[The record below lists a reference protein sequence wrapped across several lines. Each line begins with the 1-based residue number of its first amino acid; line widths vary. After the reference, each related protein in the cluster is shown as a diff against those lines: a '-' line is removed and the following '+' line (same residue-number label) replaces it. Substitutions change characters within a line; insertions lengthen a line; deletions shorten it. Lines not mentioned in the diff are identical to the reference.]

1 MAETLAKRERCSVW
15 EGMLPHKL
23 LHLTLQLHALCQV
36 PSVRDWNLSCAC
48 GRVQG
53 RPVPSAGCV
62 GQSEHYL
69 VHAQGL
75 VGMRGPQKFCIHR
88 AYGPDRLPSVLGL
101 DYVAAVHYDLH
112 RSSGESSRCSG
123 PYVLQSARGLDEPD
137 SVLLLKCRLKANLNT
152 ALKP

>member
-15 EGMLPHKL
+15 EGMLPHEI

-53 RPVPSAGCV
+53 RPVPSAGSV

-69 VHAQGL
+69 TTSS
-75 VGMRGPQKFCIHR
+75 MRR
-88 AYGPDRLPSVLGL
+88 VLSECV
-101 DYVAAVHYDLH
+101 DH
-112 RSSGESSRCSG
+112 RSSASTEPTVLIDCLLSWAWIMLPLCITTCIACLENLRVVQAHTCFNQPGAWTSLTASCS
-123 PYVLQSARGLDEPD
+123 
-137 SVLLLKCRLKANLNT
+137 
-152 ALKP
+152 